1 MTHARLRWIAVVVTV
16 LAAGALLAATAE
28 YRSVKEYRDAQG
40 NVRVRIGVIGDTPTL
55 EMLDK
60 DGQQQVVVNC
70 DSTGQAHITLLD
82 QKTGNVLVVALDG
95 NGPNVV
101 MQEQMNSAQITVSR
115 GLIVR
120 EGR

>member
-1 MTHARLRWIAVVVTV
+1 MTHTRLRLIAVAMTV
-16 LAAGALLAATAE
+16 LLAGIAFAATAE
-28 YRSVKEYRDAQG
+28 YRSVKEYRDAAG

-60 DGQQQVVVNC
+60 TGKQQVVINC
-70 DSTGQAHITLLD
+70 DNTGQAHITLLD
-82 QKTGNVLVVALDG
+82 AKTGNVLVVALDG

-101 MQEQMNSAQITVSR
+101 MQEQMNSAQVTVSR
-115 GLIVR
+115 GLVVR

>member
-1 MTHARLRWIAVVVTV
+1 MTHTRLRLIAVAMTV
-16 LAAGALLAATAE
+16 LLAGIAFAATAE

-60 DGQQQVVVNC
+60 TGKQQVVINC
-70 DSTGQAHITLLD
+70 DNTGQAHITLLD
-82 QKTGNVLVVALDG
+82 AKTGNVLVVALDG

-101 MQEQMNSAQITVSR
+101 MQEQMNSAQITVR
-115 GLIVR
+115 GLVVR
-120 EGR
+120 ENGR